1 MCQGLVGRVLGT
13 LELASK
19 RFHSVVT
26 DNALREIQ
34 ELHRDLASK
43 GSGDKRLSLR
53 REFPA
58 IESGAQIRQEQA
70 AHPMSYP
77 SQANVSDLLLY
88 ALTRCRLLTV

>member
-1 MCQGLVGRVLGT
+1 M
-13 LELASK
+13 
-19 RFHSVVT
+19 VT
-26 DNALREIQ
+26 DHALREIQ

-77 SQANVSDLLLY
+77 SQANVSDLLFICSD
-88 ALTRCRLLTV
+88 ALSPPHGVKSVAD